1 MLLHRI
7 FRHGRSTLPLA
18 VAAALLAGC
27 AAGEIANSTT
37 YLVNGNFEAAR
48 AKAQRVLAT
57 NPDNEEALAL
67 SGWSAFMMDRTD
79 EARASF
85 RRLLAINERHF
96 DGLLGMAWTT
106 IKRGEYDVA
115 EDYLNQAAQHLQ
127 FDWQR
132 RMVPDARGWIA
143 FHRGDLDA
151 AEKHFN
157 DELKLAVEAWDKQ
170 TDAFVGLGWIALKR
184 GNLDLA
190 RAMFARGLDESDK
203 CFFCRDGLARVAF
216 ERRDYDEAVRQAA
229 AAVAI
234 VPGKADLVIF
244 LDRALD
250 KLENPERRV
259 AVYETLA
266 RKHTE
271 LATMHER
278 LGRAYR
284 HAGHKAMA
292 RAAFERALQLDPR
305 LDDARDGL
313 EAISNGAEAR
323 PAPDDERQSGLFV
336 APRRVGVAAAPGR
349 DRRLQRASLVRAVPE
364 LASNRLLHRTSIALY
379 NQGWALID
387 AGRLDEAERAFRAAQ
402 VQAPEAV
409 KWTAEDGLG
418 WVAYYRRDY
427 DKAHGLFTRVL
438 QARPE
443 AYLSLKG
450 LGFVALERKNYD
462 EAVKHLVASLSQ
474 NPYQVPL
481 SYTIP
486 ATRLLDAKKFD
497 HARRILELGEW
508 SYPRSAE
515 MQFLLARAL
524 LGLNER
530 KRAVEKAVLAAG
542 LEPTAINLV
551 FDEFPVT
558 GREIAEAY
566 RAIAWGLYLAGD
578 SAGAFR
584 RFDQYVQSSGDDPDG
599 VRGRGFA
606 LFRLGRYEEA
616 IADLQKVIQHEPERL
631 SPISEELQIPG
642 TNQRAQITYNAL
654 STMAWSYFK
663 LNRAAKAE
671 VEFRKVLKSH
681 PFWADALTGLGYSL
695 LAQNDRDGAA
705 QNFREALRIA
715 PGYVDARRGLTMA
728 ETAAPGGG
736 MQTAPRGG

>member
-1 MLLHRI
+1 MILHHVL
-7 FRHGRSTLPLA
+7 RHRDSALGLA
-18 VAAALLAGC
+18 FAATLLAGC
-27 AAGEIANSTT
+27 AAGEVANSAA
-37 YLVNGNFEAAR
+37 YLVNKDFEAAY
-48 AKAQRVLAT
+48 AKAESVLST

-79 EARASF
+79 EARSSF
-85 RRLLAINERHF
+85 RRLLALNEQHF

-115 EDYLNQAAQHLQ
+115 EDYLDQAAQHLQ
-127 FDWQR
+127 FDWQK

-151 AEKHFN
+151 AERQFN
-157 DELKLAVEAWDKQ
+157 DELGLAVEPWDKQ
-170 TDAFVGLGWIALKR
+170 TDAFVGLGWVALKR
-184 GNLDLA
+184 GNLDRA
-190 RAMFARGLDESDK
+190 RAMFARGLDDSDK

-216 ERRDYDEAVRQAA
+216 ERGDYEEAVRQSS

-234 VPGKADLVIF
+234 MPGKADLVSF

-250 KLENPERRV
+250 KLGMPERRI

-266 RKHTE
+266 DKHAG
-271 LATMHER
+271 LATLQEK

-284 HAGHKAMA
+284 RAGQNTMA

-305 LDDARDGL
+305 LENARDEL
-313 EAISNGAEAR
+313 DAISNDAATP
-323 PAPDDERQSGLFV
+323 PAPKTGERSGLFV
-336 APRRVGVAAAPGR
+336 APRRVGVAAFGR
-349 DRRLQRASLVRAVPE
+349 DRRLQAATFQRAPVGDI
-364 LASNRLLHRTSIALY
+364 ASNRLLHRASIALY

-402 VQAPEAV
+402 AQAPEAV

-427 DKAHGLFTRVL
+427 DKAQALFTRVL

-443 AYLSLKG
+443 AFLSLKG

-462 EAVKHLVASLSQ
+462 EALKHLIASLSQ

-481 SYTIP
+481 SFTIP

-524 LGLNER
+524 FGLNER
-530 KRAVEKAVLAAG
+530 KRATEKAVLAAG
-542 LEPTAINLV
+542 LEPIAINLV

-566 RAIAWGLYLAGD
+566 RTIAWGLYLAGD

-584 RFDQYVQSSGDDPDG
+584 RFDQYVQSGGDDPDG
-599 VRGRGFA
+599 IRGRGFA
-606 LFRLGRYEEA
+606 LFRLGRYDEA
-616 IADLQKVIQHEPERL
+616 IADLQKVIQHEPDRL
-631 SPISEELQIPG
+631 GAISEDLPIPG
-642 TNQRAQITYNAL
+642 TNQRAQITYNAS
-654 STMAWSYFK
+654 STLAWSYLK

-728 ETAAPGGG
+728 ETAAPGGI
-736 MQTAPRGG
+736 QTAPRGG